1 MSHIEAVNGKRV
13 CRRDASFNRD
23 LHRCQSLFQR
33 AAFVMCAVYARAPIK
48 RGIPG
53 HSKVFF
59 FFFLYPRHSVVIRS
73 IRDKQCVCV
82 DILMKEIELEMIDI
96 IFALF

>member
-59 FFFLYPRHSVVIRS
+59 LYLRHSVVIRS

-82 DILMKEIELEMIDI
+82 GVLTKEIELEMIDI
-96 IFALF
+96 IFTLF